1 MIWLQ
6 SVIFIFNKKNDIF
19 GIILTV
25 RNFKEWKIYFKESRR
40 IYACNIS
47 WNSFPSSLWII
58 LIYRI
63 LTCTNTFNV
72 YFTCMLNIILISQ
85 RKFLWSWSYQSWQF
99 SVWLVG
105 MCLTFNISCNSSY
118 SLRSHED
125 GLGTIPCARVHS
137 QLSSAL
143 IYIEN
148 KKYNFII
155 FSFYPFL
162 IQQFMKTIYHIHV
175 HDCMLFISILCKC
188 IL

>member
-1 MIWLQ
+1 MIAVSNLHFQ
-6 SVIFIFNKKNDIF
+6 QKNDIF

-25 RNFKEWKIYFKESRR
+25 RNFKEWKINFKESRR

-58 LIYRI
+58 LIHRI
-63 LTCTNTFNV
+63 LTCTNTFNIFYMHV
-72 YFTCMLNIILISQ
+72 EYHINLSENIFVDSVE
-85 RKFLWSWSYQSWQF
+85 SWSYQSWQF
-99 SVWLVG
+99 SLWFVG

-137 QLSSAL
+137 QWSSAL

-148 KKYNFII
+148 KINNFII
-155 FSFYPFL
+155 FSFYPF
-162 IQQFMKTIYHIHV
+162 
-175 HDCMLFISILCKC
+175 
-188 IL
+188 

>member
-25 RNFKEWKIYFKESRR
+25 RNFKEWKINFKESRR

-58 LIYRI
+58 LIHRI
-63 LTCTNTFNV
+63 LTCTNTFNIFYMHV
-72 YFTCMLNIILISQ
+72 EYHINLSENIFVDSVE
-85 RKFLWSWSYQSWQF
+85 SWSYQSWQF
-99 SVWLVG
+99 SLWFVG

-137 QLSSAL
+137 QWSSAL

-148 KKYNFII
+148 KK
-155 FSFYPFL
+155 
-162 IQQFMKTIYHIHV
+162 K
-175 HDCMLFISILCKC
+175 
-188 IL
+188 